1 MAMSVDTDLT
11 AIQPDILS
19 LGITSFISEHP
30 KAKADIVRRLR
41 RDWWPNRGISGELDA
56 ALISESQFTTAAAY
70 MVLWKYALPQLA
82 TWTTEDRFKAMITFY
97 KGMYE
102 DEIQDIFLDGVEYDA
117 DDDGVISVEDS
128 AAVHFGRLQR

>member
-19 LGITSFISEHP
+19 LGITSFISDHP

-41 RDWWPNRGISGELDA
+41 RDWWPNRGISGELDT

-70 MVLWKYALPQLA
+70 LVLWKYALPQLA

>member
-41 RDWWPNRGISGELDA
+41 RDWWPNRGISGELDT

-70 MVLWKYALPQLA
+70 LVLWKYALPQLA

>member
-41 RDWWPNRGISGELDA
+41 RDWWPNRGISGELDT
-56 ALISESQFTTAAAY
+56 ALISESQFTTAAAHL
-70 MVLWKYALPQLA
+70 VLWKYALPQLA

>member
-1 MAMSVDTDLT
+1 MVISVDTDLT

-30 KAKADIVRRLR
+30 KAKADIERRLR
-41 RDWWPNRGISGELDA
+41 RDWWPNRGISGELDT

-70 MVLWKYALPQLA
+70 LVLWKYALPQLA

-117 DDDGVISVEDS
+117 DDDGVISVEES
-128 AAVHFGRLQR
+128 APIHFGRLQR